1 MIRKVAVA
9 SHRRIV
15 GRERIAIGWR
25 VLNLLTDYSSQFYGQ
40 IIRQRPKKPRRQTQP
55 G

>member
-9 SHRRIV
+9 SHPF
-15 GRERIAIGWR
+15 AIGWR
-25 VLNLLTDYSSQFYGQ
+25 VLNLQTDYSSQFYGQ